1 MLYYKNSSFHS
12 AWKLKNLRHIFSSCF
27 ENMRAYRIYSCL
39 QHRGVRRICSSFTL
53 FSRIHEY
60 DPSSKPGLYAILG
73 AINATCISP
82 KPTSCFASITAFR
95 HLHATSSIHNHDGAD
110 ASDESNG
117 EVEPIDSWEEEDE
130 AEPEV
135 GDGGGVVLNNCPW
148 GEKALSI
155 AQEVLREFSEEMQL
169 YAFKTSPRGYIYV
182 RLDKLS
188 NEYGCPSMDEIEAFS
203 RQYKISLDEEIPD
216 DLALEVSSPG
226 ADRLLRVPD
235 DLLRF
240 KDMAMIVNYLED
252 SDTRSPEKEVVYL
265 LDSIETE
272 SKCCVWKLADV
283 RENRDPAA
291 KGRPMSRKQRDCRLK
306 LPYHVIKQVK
316 LYMGF

>member
-1 MLYYKNSSFHS
+1 
-12 AWKLKNLRHIFSSCF
+12 
-27 ENMRAYRIYSCL
+27 MRSLVAN
-39 QHRGVRRICSSFTL
+39 RICSSL
-53 FSRIHEY
+53 QHRIARKICSSLTISSHIH
-60 DPSSKPGLYAILG
+60 DPPSNPNLHGILDGLK
-73 AINATCISP
+73 TSCISP
-82 KPTSCFASITAFR
+82 KPASCFASIIASR
-95 HLHATSSIHNHDGAD
+95 HLHASSSDNESRHDPHD
-110 ASDESNG
+110 ASDDSNG

-135 GDGGGVVLNNCPW
+135 GDGGDGGGVVLNNCSW
-148 GEKALSI
+148 GERALSI
-155 AQEVLREFSEEMQL
+155 ARETLQEFGEEMQL

-182 RLDKLS
+182 RLDKLL
-188 NEYGCPSMDEIEAFS
+188 NEYGCPSMEEIESFS
-203 RQYKISLDEEIPD
+203 RKYKKTLDEVGAKGDFPY

-252 SDTRSPEKEVVYL
+252 SDDRPLEKEGVYH

-283 RENRDPAA
+283 RENRDPSA
-291 KGRPMSRKQRDCRLK
+291 KGRPLSRKQRDCRLK
-306 LPYHVIKQVK
+306 LPYDLIKRVK
-316 LYMGF
+316 IYIGYN

>member
-1 MLYYKNSSFHS
+1 MRLY
-12 AWKLKNLRHIFSSCF
+12 
-27 ENMRAYRIYSCL
+27 
-39 QHRGVRRICSSFTL
+39 RGVRRICSSSTL
-53 FSRIHEY
+53 FSRIH
-60 DPSSKPGLYAILG
+60 PSSKPGLYKAS
-73 AINATCISP
+73 CISP
-82 KPTSCFASITAFR
+82 KPASYFASITASR
-95 HLHATSSIHNHDGAD
+95 HFHATSSVYNHHRLHVDVD
-110 ASDESNG
+110 DDSNG

-130 AEPEV
+130 AEPEIGDG

-148 GEKALSI
+148 GERALSI
-155 AQEVLREFSEEMQL
+155 AREVLLEFGEEMQL

-188 NEYGCPSMDEIEAFS
+188 NEYGCPGMDEIESFS
-203 RQYKISLDEEIPD
+203 RQYKKSLDEEIPD

-240 KDMAMIVNYLED
+240 KDMAMIVTYFQD
-252 SDTRSPEKEVVYL
+252 SDAGSPEKEAVYL

-272 SKCCVWKLADV
+272 SQCCVWKLADV

-291 KGRPMSRKQRDCRLK
+291 KGRPLSRKQRDCRLK
-306 LPYHVIKQVK
+306 LPYDMIKRVK
-316 LYMGF
+316 LYIGY

>member
-1 MLYYKNSSFHS
+1 MRNSV
-12 AWKLKNLRHIFSSCF
+12 AN
-27 ENMRAYRIYSCL
+27 RIYSCL
-39 QHRGVRRICSSFTL
+39 QHRIARKICSSFTI
-53 FSRIHEY
+53 FSHIH
-60 DPSSKPGLYAILG
+60 DPPSNPSLDGLDG
-73 AINATCISP
+73 FKTSCISP
-82 KPTSCFASITAFR
+82 KPASYFASITASR
-95 HLHATSSIHNHDGAD
+95 HLHASSSVDNEARHDPVD
-110 ASDESNG
+110 ASDDSNG

-135 GDGGGVVLNNCPW
+135 GDGGDGGGVVLNNCPW
-148 GEKALSI
+148 GERALSI
-155 AQEVLREFSEEMQL
+155 ARETLQEFGEEMQL

-188 NEYGCPSMDEIEAFS
+188 NEYGCPSMEEIESFS
-203 RQYKISLDEEIPD
+203 RQYKKTLDEVGATEEIPY

-252 SDTRSPEKEVVYL
+252 SDARSLEKEGVYH

-283 RENRDPAA
+283 RENRDPSA
-291 KGRPMSRKQRDCRLK
+291 KGRPLSRKQRDSRLK
-306 LPYHVIKQVK
+306 LPYDMIKRVK
-316 LYMGF
+316 IYVGY

>member
-1 MLYYKNSSFHS
+1 
-12 AWKLKNLRHIFSSCF
+12 
-27 ENMRAYRIYSCL
+27 MRACRIYNCL

-95 HLHATSSIHNHDGAD
+95 HLHATSSIRNHDGAD
-110 ASDESNG
+110 EASDESNG

-135 GDGGGVVLNNCPW
+135 GDGGDGGGVVLNNCPW

-203 RQYKISLDEEIPD
+203 RQYKKSLDEEIPD

-252 SDTRSPEKEVVYL
+252 SDTRSPEKEAVYL

-291 KGRPMSRKQRDCRLK
+291 KGRPMSRKQRDCMLK
-306 LPYHVIKQVK
+306 LPYDVIKRVK
-316 LYMGF
+316 LYIGCYRRQ